1 MKKHSFIVELEFADK
16 IVSDSDIEEIGIN
29 ILDSL
34 VSNVESGNGL
44 APDGSDTYTVSI
56 KVSNNVVNST
66 FIKQF

>member
-34 VSNVESGNGL
+34 VNNIESGNGF
-44 APDGSDTYTVSI
+44 APENSDTYTVSI
-56 KVSNNVVNST
+56 KISNNVINST
-66 FIKQF
+66 FTKVI

>member
-1 MKKHSFIVELEFADK
+1 MKKHSFIVELEFAD

-34 VSNVESGNGL
+34 VSNVQSGNGL

-66 FIKQF
+66 FVKQF